1 MNIKTPVSRKWRF
14 AKPKTPVWMDTV
26 CAVLIA
32 VAAHLLFFG
41 VFNYDMPA
49 GEGRKTGSHLT
60 LCNISGMPQE
70 AQKNALKWISIHDP
84 GLSVR
89 GDSPVGF
96 SSYLPQGK
104 RRSIAV
110 GEFRPAMDLPQVSE
124 LKYTPL
130 KKKEIERDPMPDW
143 IPAKQQA
150 LKKVKV
156 LDMRGKAFE
165 LPLDIPADYIPG
177 SNEFAVR
184 GEGDFRRIEVLKPLS
199 ALQDQLVVNA
209 LLKSDAADGERVTV
223 LWMRGEK

>member
-1 MNIKTPVSRKWRF
+1 
-14 AKPKTPVWMDTV
+14 MDTV

-41 VFNYDMPA
+41 VFNYDMPV

-70 AQKNALKWISIHDP
+70 AQANAMKWISIHDP

-89 GDSPVGF
+89 GDSPIGF

-104 RRSIAV
+104 RCSIAV
-110 GEFRPAMDLPQVSE
+110 EEFRPAMDLPQAAE

-130 KKKEIERDPMPDW
+130 QKKQIERDSIPDW
-143 IPAKQQA
+143 VPDKQQA
-150 LKKVKV
+150 LKRVKALNTHGKVFDLQ
-156 LDMRGKAFE
+156 LDV
-165 LPLDIPADYIPG
+165 PADYLQG

-199 ALQDQLVVNA
+199 AFQDQLVVNA
-209 LLKSDAADGERVTV
+209 LLKSGVADGERVTV
-223 LWMRGEK
+223 LWLRGEK